1 MFKTVIDKIVPD
13 AIKIILQRCEQDC
26 RVAYDD
32 ELFKKIMKQSKYQ
45 WTELSKQKK
54 IEQWDEIM
62 LEIEASP
69 EQIE

>member
-1 MFKTVIDKIVPD
+1 
-13 AIKIILQRCEQDC
+13 
-26 RVAYDD
+26 
-32 ELFKKIMKQSKYQ
+32 MKQSKYQ